1 MLSADRAHI
10 HWNGTFSEAQK
21 RSMLHVPVPGAL
33 DGLLREIGDLPATKD
48 DLARY
53 LWFDQK
59 YFLADDILVKSDRM
73 SMAHSVEVRPPF
85 LDHRIVEFA
94 ATLPAGLKIRGACQK
109 YILKQLMKGKLP
121 KSILLRKKVGFDI
134 PTHEWLRGPLRSLLE
149 ETVTSGA
156 SEHGELFQPN
166 ILETYVSQHLERQ
179 ANLGYQLWGLMLL
192 FLWMKKWRIQV
203 TADSMAERVVPERA
217 AIFT

>member
-1 MLSADRAHI
+1 
-10 HWNGTFSEAQK
+10 
-21 RSMLHVPVPGAL
+21 V
-33 DGLLREIGDLPATKD
+33 
-48 DLARY
+48 
-53 LWFDQK
+53 
-59 YFLADDILVKSDRM
+59 
-73 SMAHSVEVRPPF
+73 
-85 LDHRIVEFA
+85 
-94 ATLPAGLKIRGACQK
+94 
-109 YILKQLMKGKLP
+109 
-121 KSILLRKKVGFDI
+121 
-134 PTHEWLRGPLRSLLE
+134 

-179 ANLGYQLWGLMLL
+179 ANLGYHLRGLMLL